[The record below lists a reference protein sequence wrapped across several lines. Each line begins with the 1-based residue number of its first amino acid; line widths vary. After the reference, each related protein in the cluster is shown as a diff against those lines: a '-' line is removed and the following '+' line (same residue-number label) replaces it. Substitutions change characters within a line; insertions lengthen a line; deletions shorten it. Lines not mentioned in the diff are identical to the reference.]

1 MKFIFS
7 KKKKNSQK
15 NKKKAIWYADPVKMQ
30 DFSSKMYYFNPIS
43 MKDMKR
49 GKPAPVLHFQKTD
62 WLFLLSFLF

>member
-30 DFSSKMYYFNPIS
+30 DCSAKPYYFNPNSI
-43 MKDMKR
+43 KDAEGRKL
-49 GKPAPVLHFQKTD
+49 ALVLHFQKTD
-62 WLFLLSFLF
+62 RLFMRSFFV